1 MCFGVIF
8 EHFHDV
14 PCHVILATVRNVHV
28 QLETLMKF
36 NVVGF
41 RDRFKA
47 GNWCKS
53 QAPSFSF
60 VRRCAPTMGHLHLP
74 FAGNGFHLELLQLL
88 TFIAVKHKHISPAA
102 LCVCVV
108 AVMLVKSRLLVILLS
123 GCFQDFAQLV
133 SNGRW
138 AQDVQRSCL
147 CGYVVAAGSTDG

>member
-1 MCFGVIF
+1 
-8 EHFHDV
+8 
-14 PCHVILATVRNVHV
+14 
-28 QLETLMKF
+28 MKF

-102 LCVCVV
+102 LCVCCRCNAGKVKTSCYFIV
-108 AVMLVKSRLLVILLS
+108 GVFSRFCTAGFEWQMGPRRATVMSMWVCGS
-123 GCFQDFAQLV
+123 G
-133 SNGRW
+133 W
-138 AQDVQRSCL
+138 
-147 CGYVVAAGSTDG
+147 